1 MTHSIN
7 PYYLTCVLHL
17 SGIIISVVVLVWAV
31 SVHARRD
38 LVLPCELR
46 AVMSVPES
54 VFSCIDS
61 QSCPCGSPVW
71 PTKDWSTWHFNLSTC
86 HQLWTR
92 GKEKGRVGGK
102 FGWRKRAMTPTRT
115 HTCTCAK
122 TRIEHVCQSISQ
134 CPLERLNFCPLYPQ
148 RHLNTA
154 HWVHWQCSTSHSYS
168 TTGSLWP

>member
-1 MTHSIN
+1 MREEIPCSH
-7 PYYLTCVLHL
+7 
-17 SGIIISVVVLVWAV
+17 V
-31 SVHARRD
+31 SYER
-38 LVLPCELR
+38 
-46 AVMSVPES
+46 VMSVPES

-71 PTKDWSTWHFNLSTC
+71 PTKDWSTWRFNLSRC

-154 HWVHWQCSTSHSYS
+154 HWVHWQCSTSYSYS
-168 TTGSLWP
+168 TTGSLWPQWGWPAL